1 MCVHA
6 CVCVIA
12 ASSPQVFEDFAT
24 YMQSL
29 SRLRELRP
37 TVLYPGHGPVVEE
50 GLDKINQYIDHRMA
64 RERQVPVCR
73 SSLLSSQ

>member
-1 MCVHA
+1 MPVTTA
-6 CVCVIA
+6 PL
-12 ASSPQVFEDFAT
+12 PQVFEDFAT

-50 GLDKINQYIDHRMA
+50 GLDKINQYIDHRMT
-64 RERQVPVCR
+64 REKQVTVSLHR
-73 SSLLSSQ
+73 SQ